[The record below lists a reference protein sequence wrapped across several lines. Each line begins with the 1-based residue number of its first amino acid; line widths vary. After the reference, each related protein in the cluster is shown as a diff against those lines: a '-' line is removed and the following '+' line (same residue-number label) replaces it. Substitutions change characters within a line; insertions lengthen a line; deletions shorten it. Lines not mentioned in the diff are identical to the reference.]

1 MRPGFMVSV
10 GMVEGE
16 NSRCQV
22 VAGNNNNEIWPAEGC
37 NTKSQPSSCHFS
49 VTKYATDM
57 SMLRS

>member
-22 VAGNNNNEIWPAEGC
+22 VAGNNNNKIWPAEGC
-37 NTKSQPSSCHFS
+37 NTKSQFPSQFS
-49 VTKYATDM
+49 D
-57 SMLRS
+57 